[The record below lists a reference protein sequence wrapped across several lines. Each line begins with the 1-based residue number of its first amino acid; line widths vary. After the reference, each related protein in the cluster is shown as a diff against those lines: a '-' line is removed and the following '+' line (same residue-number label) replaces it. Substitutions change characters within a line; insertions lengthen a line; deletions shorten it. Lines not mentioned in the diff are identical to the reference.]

1 MGKPWAQC
9 AEIEASANR
18 QLTGEKKAAKATD
31 SGSRADAGGRGGGT
45 VLNADGGADA
55 DLADVLSGAPG
66 KTNHAEEPHNAAG
79 KKQYLIGWLSSAN
92 MPLNCMGA

>member
-1 MGKPWAQC
+1 M
-9 AEIEASANR
+9 
-18 QLTGEKKAAKATD
+18 KKKLPRPPT
-31 SGSRADAGGRGGGT
+31 ADREQTRGGGEGGT
-45 VLNADGGADA
+45 FLNADGGADT